1 MASSFVDEISIRVR
15 AGGGGDGSASFQ
27 RSKDM
32 PRGRPHGGDGGRG
45 GSVVLVAERSLGSLS
60 PYVRRR
66 MHKADAGGDGG
77 PNNRQGADGAD
88 VKLPVPVGTLVRDR
102 STGELLADLA
112 RPEASFGVARG
123 GRGGRGNAALKSRTD
138 RVPNYAE
145 RGEPGEEREIVLEL
159 HLVADVGL
167 LGPPNAGKSTLLAAI
182 SRAQPKIADYPF
194 TTIDPN
200 LGVVEV
206 EEERFVVA
214 DLPGL
219 IEGASEGKG
228 LGLRFLRHAER
239 CAVLALV
246 VDVASEDPV
255 ADLEGVLDE
264 VLAYDE
270 ALADRARV
278 VVANKTDL
286 STDGVGAVESWALAK
301 GARCIAVSAA
311 EGNNVDEL
319 QRVLAEEV
327 ARSRS
332 ELGEPQTFAV
342 FRPVVEDRVLVTREG
357 DSYRVRSERV
367 ERLVNQTPMNNPQAV
382 RRLQRR
388 LRSMGVEKA
397 LVREGAKEGDE
408 VRIGEFTFEFIP
420 ESVDA

>member
-1 MASSFVDEISIRVR
+1 MASGFVDEISIRVR
-15 AGGGGDGSASFQ
+15 AGSGGNGSASFQ

-45 GSVVLVAERSLGSLS
+45 GSVVLVAEPSLGNLS

-66 MHKADAGGDGG
+66 MHKADPGGDGG

-102 STGELLADLA
+102 SAGELLADLA
-112 RPEASFGVARG
+112 RPEASFVVARG
-123 GRGGRGNAALKSRTD
+123 GRGGRGNAALKSRND

-145 RGEPGEEREIVLEL
+145 HGEPGEEREIVLEL

-167 LGPPNAGKSTLLAAI
+167 LGPPNAGKSTLLSAV

-200 LGVVEV
+200 LGVVELDGG
-206 EEERFVVA
+206 RYVVA

-246 VDVASEDPV
+246 VDLASEEPV
-255 ADLEGVLDE
+255 EQLDRVLEE
-264 VLAYDE
+264 VLSYDSD
-270 ALADRARV
+270 LSKRARV
-278 VVANKTDL
+278 VIGNKIDL
-286 STDGVGAVESWALAK
+286 SSDRSGDVESWAADH
-301 GARCIAVSAA
+301 GASFAAVSAA
-311 EGNNVDEL
+311 EGTNVEDL
-319 QRVLAEEV
+319 KHVLAEEV
-327 ARSRS
+327 VRSRS

-342 FRPVVEDRVLVTREG
+342 FRPVIEDRVLVMREDQG
-357 DSYRVRSERV
+357 FRVRSERV
-367 ERLVNQTPMNNPQAV
+367 ELLVSQTPINNPQAV

-388 LRSMGVEKA
+388 LRAMGVEKA
-397 LVREGAKEGDE
+397 LISEGAKEGDE
-408 VRIGEFTFEFIP
+408 VRIGEVTFEFIP

>member
-1 MASSFVDEISIRVR
+1 MTSSFVDEITIRVR
-15 AGGGGDGSASFQ
+15 AGNGGNGSASFQ

-45 GSVVLVAERSLGSLS
+45 GSVALVAEPSLGSLS

-77 PNNRQGADGAD
+77 PNNRHGADSAD

-112 RPEASFGVARG
+112 RPEASFVIARG
-123 GRGGRGNAALKSRTD
+123 GRGGRGNAALKSRND

-145 RGEPGEEREIVLEL
+145 HGEPGEEREIVLEL

-200 LGVVEV
+200 LGVVQV
-206 EEERFVVA
+206 DDERFVVA

-239 CAVLALV
+239 CSLLALV
-246 VDVASEDPV
+246 VDLASDDPV
-255 ADLEGVLDE
+255 AQLEGVLDE
-264 VLAYDE
+264 ILSYDQE
-270 ALADRARV
+270 LSKRARV
-278 VVANKTDL
+278 VIANKTDL
-286 STDGVGAVESWALAK
+286 STDRIPEVETWALAL
-301 GARCIAVSAA
+301 GARCVAVSAA

-319 QRVLAEEV
+319 QHALAEEV
-327 ARSRS
+327 TRSRA

-342 FRPVVEDRVLVTREG
+342 FRPVEEDRVLVTREDDG
-357 DSYRVRSERV
+357 FRVRSERV
-367 ERLVNQTPMNNPQAV
+367 ELLVSQTPINNPQAV

-408 VRIGEFTFEFIP
+408 VRIGEVAFEFIP